1 MEDAKALLEIVP
13 MSGEFLKLFIMENF
27 KHYRIEKHNELPFSD
42 LSAPTT
48 VSILLFWSN
57 LSTVPLNFFFFLHYP
72 EENLREVVAL
82 VSGGG
87 ILSNRYF

>member
-1 MEDAKALLEIVP
+1 
-13 MSGEFLKLFIMENF
+13 MENF
-27 KHYRIEKHNELPFSD
+27 KHNRIEIHNELPFSD

-57 LSTVPLNFFFFLHYP
+57 LSTAPLHCFFLEYP
-72 EENLREVVAL
+72 EENVREVVAH
-82 VSGGG
+82 VNGGG

>member
-57 LSTVPLNFFFFLHYP
+57 LSTVPLNFFFFSYIILKKTSERLLH
-72 EENLREVVAL
+72 LSVV
-82 VSGGG
+82 VG
-87 ILSNRYF
+87 F

>member
-1 MEDAKALLEIVP
+1 

-27 KHYRIEKHNELPFSD
+27 KHYRIEKYNELPFSD
-42 LSAPTT
+42 LSAPAT

-57 LSTVPLNFFFFLHYP
+57 LSTAPLYFFFFLHYP

-82 VSGGG
+82 VNGGG
-87 ILSNRYF
+87 ILSNHYFLPKI

>member
-57 LSTVPLNFFFFLHYP
+57 LSTVPLNFFFFFSYIILKKTSERLLH
-72 EENLREVVAL
+72 LSVV
-82 VSGGG
+82 VG
-87 ILSNRYF
+87 F